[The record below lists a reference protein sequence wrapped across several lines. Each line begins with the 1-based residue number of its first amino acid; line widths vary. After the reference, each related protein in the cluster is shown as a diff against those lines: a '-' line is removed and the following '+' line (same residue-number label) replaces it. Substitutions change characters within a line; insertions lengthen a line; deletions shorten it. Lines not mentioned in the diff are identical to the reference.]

1 MRICGLK
8 LGIKSKAGQV
18 IKILTG
24 SDFEIREEEEKIDMC
39 KALEDLKEEGRQ
51 EGRQDGIRK
60 IILKILAK
68 NQFSYEEIADMTEM
82 SVEEIM
88 EIDRAAAGQQ

>member
-24 SDFEIREEEEKIDMC
+24 SDFEIREREEKIDMC
-39 KALEDLKEEGRQ
+39 KALEDLKGRAS
-51 EGRQDGIRK
+51 GR
-60 IILKILAK
+60 
-68 NQFSYEEIADMTEM
+68 
-82 SVEEIM
+82 V
-88 EIDRAAAGQQ
+88 AGRTPGWH

>member
-60 IILKILAK
+60 LILKILAK

-88 EIDRAAAGQQ
+88 EIERAGAGQQ

>member
-39 KALEDLKEEGRQ
+39 KALEDLKE
-51 EGRQDGIRK
+51 
-60 IILKILAK
+60 
-68 NQFSYEEIADMTEM
+68 
-82 SVEEIM
+82 
-88 EIDRAAAGQQ
+88 

>member
-8 LGIKSKAGQV
+8 PGIKSKAGQV

-88 EIDRAAAGQQ
+88 EIDRSAAGQQ

>member
-1 MRICGLK
+1 
-8 LGIKSKAGQV
+8 
-18 IKILTG
+18 
-24 SDFEIREEEEKIDMC
+24 MC

-60 IILKILAK
+60 IILKMLAK

-82 SVEEIM
+82 SVEESM
-88 EIDRAAAGQQ
+88 EIERAGAGQQ